1 MITSHQTLHKNKKLR
16 SHANSKLPDFL
27 KRYFTL
33 LWVFKYMKEILQHM
47 FDCISLV
54 LFRRFNFVTLM
65 HFIYI
70 LHFWKLKL
78 HYFNQMGRNFY
89 FKKKSLAKDQYIFNF
104 KSFTSIFAGLVC
116 FAYFQSS
123 FFNTCMHIP
132 INRNKINF
140 W

>member
-1 MITSHQTLHKNKKLR
+1 MYYIFENLN
-16 SHANSKLPDFL
+16 
-27 KRYFTL
+27 YI
-33 LWVFKYMKEILQHM
+33 IL
-47 FDCISLV
+47 
-54 LFRRFNFVTLM
+54 TKWEET
-65 HFIYI
+65 FI
-70 LHFWKLKL
+70 L
-78 HYFNQMGRNFY
+78 
-89 FKKKSLAKDQYIFNF
+89 KKKSLAKDQYIFNF